1 MANWIVLHVVAMFIA
16 FGLTTGVG
24 IYFSA
29 IADTLD
35 VKSIR
40 TAVKIARPLQIGGL
54 TVLLVGVVLGFATAG
69 FAGYVLTSRWL
80 IETYVLVALLLIVG
94 AGVHQTW
101 LARVAKAAIASTDD
115 QASSELAAIVHSRLV
130 RIAGPVSGLIWIALI
145 AVMILRPS

>member
-1 MANWIVLHVVAMFIA
+1 MAIWIVSHVVAMFIA

-29 IADTLD
+29 IAGTLD

-40 TAVKIARPLQIGGL
+40 TAVKIARPLQVGGL

-69 FAGYVLTSRWL
+69 SAGYVLTSRWL

-101 LARVAKAAIASTDD
+101 LARVAKAAAASTDEH
-115 QASSELAAIVHSRLV
+115 ASPELAAIVRSRLV